1 MGINRLGSCVLVLL
15 LTSLPV
21 FGQNKLEGQITDE
34 QKEAIPFA
42 NIGLF
47 APQDTTKL
55 LAHAM
60 SDMNGMFAMDKL
72 SEAEYWL
79 RISCIG
85 YQAYAEKVHING
97 DKAPLNICLP
107 TQVSQLQEV
116 QIKGSGVKTT
126 ADKIAY
132 TVSQEDIKGK
142 RYALDLVDKVP
153 KLSVD
158 PVEQRIRRNDGKEVK
173 ILINGM
179 SASETDLK
187 MLRPEKVIRIEH
199 YDIPLARYAE
209 YGSVIN
215 VVTRSAEQGW
225 AAGLDLAHAFT
236 TGFGNDMAYLK
247 FNSGQSQW
255 SLDYSLHYRD
265 YSRREQ
271 HYRESYTFD
280 QVFYEREDLS
290 RNAFGY
296 DDHQINLTYSCQ
308 IPDKGSVQVR
318 FSPNYME
325 MHNKGKSEISVGENQ
340 LYSGRLGMQNHNSDV
355 FNPVLDLYAQRIF
368 SDGEELLFNAV
379 GTAFVTGNKYL
390 NTETNDAQQ
399 VLLHDFMDEHN
410 RKYSFISELVYV
422 RPLGPG
428 KLNLGYQTQ
437 TTHMRSKVDN
447 TFEAS
452 DYSTR
457 YQQQYAYGQWQAKTG
472 RWMLNAQLGVS
483 YRNSQSYSE
492 SYDAWIFRP
501 MLMVGYEWNDRQ
513 NLRWVLKREN
523 NEPGIA
529 EWSNNKIYETDHI
542 LRQGNP
548 KLRHS
553 VDNETYLDYTCR
565 LGRFTLELIPY
576 FCYTQDPISSY
587 YSLQP
592 ESIVF
597 ASENGRYQRKYGL
610 QYVLQFRPFDSPI
623 LQFQAEGQCMKTD
636 LSSPI
641 IGNYEHW
648 NYPFSYRIVSQWKD
662 LTLYFVGNVV
672 GKSLD
677 GPFLVSDENAMHLG
691 LQYAKG
697 SWGFSAM
704 CYWLGTESKYS
715 THTIAPSLVMKDRT
729 SLIHDN
735 ASMLVFG
742 ISYAWQKGKEYNKA
756 EKQLHH
762 RDGDAGM
769 FR

>member
-1 MGINRLGSCVLVLL
+1 MEIKLGSCWIILF
-15 LTSLPV
+15 LTTLPL
-21 FGQNKLEGQITDE
+21 FGQNKLEGRIANENQ
-34 QKEAIPFA
+34 EAIPFA
-42 NIGLF
+42 NIALF

-60 SDMNGMFAMDKL
+60 SDMNGVFSMEKL
-72 SEAEYWL
+72 SADHYLL
-79 RISCIG
+79 RVSCIG
-85 YQAYAEKVHING
+85 YHPYSEAIHLKREQP
-97 DKAPLNICLP
+97 PLNIGLTP
-107 TQVSQLQEV
+107 QVSQLQEV

-126 ADKIAY
+126 AEKVAY
-132 TVSQEDIKGK
+132 TVTQEDIKGK
-142 RYALDLVDKVP
+142 RYALDLIDKVP

-158 PVEQRIRRNDGKEVK
+158 PVEQRIRRSDGKEVK

-179 SASETDLK
+179 SASESDLK
-187 MLRPEKVIRIEH
+187 MLRPEKVIRLEH
-199 YDIPLARYAE
+199 YDIPPARYAE
-209 YGSVIN
+209 YGSVMN

-247 FNSGQSQW
+247 FNSGHSQW
-255 SLDYSLHYRD
+255 SLDYTLHYRD
-265 YSRREQ
+265 YSRREE

-280 QVFYEREDLS
+280 QVFYEREESS

-318 FSPNYME
+318 FSPNYMG
-325 MHNKGKSEISVGENQ
+325 MHNQGTSQIRLGENQ
-340 LYSGRLGMQNHNSDV
+340 LYSGRVGMQHRNSHV
-355 FNPVLDLYAQRIF
+355 FNPVLDLYAQRTLF
-368 SDGEELLFNAV
+368 GGGELLFNIV
-379 GTAFVTGNKYL
+379 GTAFQTGNKYL
-390 NTETNDAQQ
+390 NTETDDSQE
-399 VLLHDFMDEHN
+399 VLLKDFMDETN

-422 RPLGPG
+422 RPMGPG
-428 KLNLGYQTQ
+428 KLNVGYQNQ
-437 TTHMRSKVDN
+437 TTNMRSEVDN

-452 DYSTR
+452 AYTTR
-457 YQQQYAYGQWQAKTG
+457 YQQHYAYTQWQGKRG
-472 RWMLNAQLGVS
+472 KWMLNAQCGLS

-501 MLMVGYEWNDRQ
+501 LLMVGYEWNERQ

-523 NEPGIA
+523 NEPGLA
-529 EWSNNKIYETDHI
+529 EWSNNKVYETDHI
-542 LRQGNP
+542 IRQGNP

-565 LGRFTLELIPY
+565 WGKFTLELIPY
-576 FCYTQDPISSY
+576 FCFTQHPISSY

-592 ESIVF
+592 ESIVL
-597 ASENGRYQRKYGL
+597 ASENGHYQRKYGM

-623 LQFQAEGQCMKTD
+623 LQLQAEGQYMKTE

-641 IGNYEHW
+641 IGNYAHW

-662 LTLYFVGNVV
+662 LTLYFLGNVV

-697 SWGFSAM
+697 AWGFSAM

-715 THTIAPSLVMKDRT
+715 MHTIDPSLVMKDR
-729 SLIHDN
+729 SFLIHDN

-742 ISYAWQKGKEYNKA
+742 ISYAWQKGKAYSKA